1 MKIFARNCFVAGAFV
16 PALVEVEG
24 SRIKSISTS
33 NFANA
38 ESADHVFETG
48 FLIPGLIDLQINGLS
63 GVDFSTAD
71 DQQIARALKTLS
83 VSATTSICPTVI
95 SSPIEQI
102 RAQLDVF
109 ENNDPELGSV
119 RNLGVHLEGP
129 YISSERRGAHAQAN
143 LRLPKDFEADD
154 LDLTKVKILTLA
166 PELPGANNL
175 IAAARAAGAIVSL
188 GHSNAT
194 SAETQQATLEG
205 AQMCTHIFN
214 GMREIHQREP
224 GMAVAALVGNSLH
237 FGIIAD
243 GEHVS
248 YELVELAFRVASS
261 RAIIVSDASA
271 ALFAKQGDEFELGG
285 STVIVD
291 EIGNARRP
299 DGTLA
304 SSGMTQLQAIE
315 NAVAAGLNREM
326 LLLAATKTP
335 ADFVGETSLGRIEP
349 GAFADL
355 VHYEVGETPRV
366 DFVIIGGYECQF

>member
-1 MKIFARNCFVAGAFV
+1 M
-16 PALVEVEG
+16 PALIELEG
-24 SRIKSISTS
+24 HRIKGVSTS

-38 ESADHVFETG
+38 ELADHVFETG
-48 FLIPGLIDLQINGLS
+48 FVIPGLLDLQINGVS

-71 DQQIARALKTLS
+71 DQQIARALNSLS
-83 VSATTSICPTVI
+83 ASGTTSICPTVI
-95 SSPIEQI
+95 SSPIKQI
-102 RAQLDVF
+102 QSQLNIF
-109 ENNDPELGSV
+109 ENLEQEVGSV

-129 YISSERRGAHAQAN
+129 YISSERRGAHALDY
-143 LRLPKDFEADD
+143 LRLPRDFEADS

-166 PELPGANNL
+166 SELPGADKL

-194 SAETQQATLEG
+194 SAETQQATLDG

-271 ALFAKQGDEFELGG
+271 ALFAQTGDEFELGG
-285 STVIVD
+285 STVMVD
-291 EIGNARRP
+291 AAGNARRP

-315 NAVAAGLNREM
+315 NAVAAGLDREM

-335 ADFVGETSLGRIEP
+335 ADFIGETKLGRIEA

-355 VHYEVGETPRV
+355 VHYEVSQKPQV
-366 DFVIIGGYECQF
+366 DFVMIGGAECQF